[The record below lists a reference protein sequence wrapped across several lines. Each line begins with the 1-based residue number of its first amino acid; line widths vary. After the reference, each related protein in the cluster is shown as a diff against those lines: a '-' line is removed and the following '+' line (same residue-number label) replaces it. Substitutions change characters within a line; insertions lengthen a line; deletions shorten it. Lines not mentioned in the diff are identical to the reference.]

1 MSLQLYKH
9 VLVDAD
15 PKYFK
20 EVLFTKQHLVSSL
33 ISLSLFVS
41 QQQLQQ
47 QQQQQK
53 SMAYLKHIWW
63 GDVKS
68 FLFLIIYFFLE
79 KIHYLTVSCK
89 MYDI

>member
-47 QQQQQK
+47 QQQQQQP
-53 SMAYLKHIWW
+53 
-63 GDVKS
+63 
-68 FLFLIIYFFLE
+68 
-79 KIHYLTVSCK
+79 
-89 MYDI
+89 